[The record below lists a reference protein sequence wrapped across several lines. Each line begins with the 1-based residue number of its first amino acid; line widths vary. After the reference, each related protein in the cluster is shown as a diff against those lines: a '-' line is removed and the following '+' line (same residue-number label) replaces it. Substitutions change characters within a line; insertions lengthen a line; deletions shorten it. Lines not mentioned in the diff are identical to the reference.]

1 MFNMNKTY
9 LICEK
14 SNPSIVKIG
23 VSYDVEKR
31 LSTLKSQTRKDLEIV
46 SFIDMDIEMY
56 AHQKFASLSIGGEW
70 FMDDGSIRSFFENT
84 SHIKSLSN
92 YDMNNDG
99 DVDDRE
105 MSPILIVDGMISI
118 TKIISKINKPRKRKF
133 NLSQWLKTKRVQT
146 KIKKLESL
154 TGKNQIVIGRGRNS
168 STLISKELFLS
179 LAGDVGLSVDI
190 DELNL
195 SVGDTLKTDSATC
208 EMIGRL
214 YLNTS
219 NKTDWNSEIDA
230 ILGLLKS
237 VPSEKIESV
246 RSSISQLSII
256 MDNDEAVR
264 LALEKNK

>member
-1 MFNMNKTY
+1 
-9 LICEK
+9 
-14 SNPSIVKIG
+14 
-23 VSYDVEKR
+23 
-31 LSTLKSQTRKDLEIV
+31 
-46 SFIDMDIEMY
+46 
-56 AHQKFASLSIGGEW
+56 
-70 FMDDGSIRSFFENT
+70 MDDGSIRSFFENT

-99 DVDDRE
+99 EVDDRE

-179 LAGDVGLSVDI
+179 LTGDVGLSVDI